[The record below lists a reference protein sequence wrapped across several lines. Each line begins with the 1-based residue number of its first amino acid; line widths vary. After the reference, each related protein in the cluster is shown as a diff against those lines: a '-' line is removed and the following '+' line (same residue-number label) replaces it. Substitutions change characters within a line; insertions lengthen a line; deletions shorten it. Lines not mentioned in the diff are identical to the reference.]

1 MAIQCRHGKYADFK
15 PEKLVTA
22 EWATVTDGDP
32 NAKDGKGVYH
42 CFAPGI
48 VKRMA
53 TYEDMKENV
62 DNATKDIQDSFTE
75 SVTEATAAANSA
87 ATAANEAKTAAN
99 TAATAANEA
108 AIKANAAAGGDIAE
122 KTVTFTEATTRT
134 NISTGEKLS
143 VMFGKIAKWFTDLK
157 SAAFYD
163 VKNDLTQETPG
174 KSVLDAAQG
183 KELAGNIDS
192 LNDRLTRL
200 CSVKNQTSC
209 NIVPYGIYEVY
220 NSVAGSNGL
229 PAGENRGMVVG
240 FCALEADVFYQLFLS
255 FTGHVYYRVWKSGID
270 YGTFREI

>member
-1 MAIQCRHGKYADFK
+1 MAVQCRHGKYADFK

-42 CFAPGI
+42 CFAPGS

-122 KTVTFTEATTRT
+122 KTVTFTEATARA
-134 NISTGEKLS
+134 NISTGEKLF
-143 VMFGKIAKWFTDLK
+143 VMFGKIAKWFADLK
-157 SAAFYD
+157 SAAFYE

-174 KSVLDAAQG
+174 ESVLDAAQG
-183 KELAGNIDS
+183 KA
-192 LNDRLTRL
+192 LNDKIEDR
-200 CSVKNQTSC
+200 
-209 NIVPYGIYEVY
+209 NIVESQTVKGIGQSYLFVSPKEGYSLVAAYNYGRQYNDVRITDIGFNGTENVY
-220 NSVAGSNGL
+220 
-229 PAGENRGMVVG
+229 
-240 FCALEADVFYQLFLS
+240 YLFLDKTQGTNATVAIR
-255 FTGHVYYRVWKSGID
+255 FVWVKTS
-270 YGTFREI
+270 

>member
-1 MAIQCRHGKYADFK
+1 MAVQCRHGKYADFK

-42 CFAPGI
+42 CFAPGS

-62 DNATKDIQDSFTE
+62 DNATKDIQGSFTE
-75 SVTEATAAANSA
+75 SVTKATAAANSA

-108 AIKANAAAGGDIAE
+108 ASKANAAAGGDIAE
-122 KTVTFTEATTRT
+122 KTVTFTEAETRA

-143 VMFGKIAKWFTDLK
+143 VMFGKIAKWFADLK

-174 KSVLDAAQG
+174 ESVLDAAQG
-183 KELAGNIDS
+183 KELAGNIAA
-192 LNDRLTRL
+192 LNNRLTQL
-200 CSVKNQTSC
+200 LSLKVYDSC
-209 NIVPYGIYEVY
+209 NVQGSGIYEVY
-220 NSVAGSNGL
+220 NGNAGTNGL
-229 PAGENRGMVVG
+229 PSNENRGLCVG
-240 FCALEADVFYQLFLS
+240 FTSTQKDLIYQLFLS
-255 FTGHVYYRVWKSGID
+255 YTGRVYYRVWKQGID
-270 YGTFREI
+270 FGTFREI